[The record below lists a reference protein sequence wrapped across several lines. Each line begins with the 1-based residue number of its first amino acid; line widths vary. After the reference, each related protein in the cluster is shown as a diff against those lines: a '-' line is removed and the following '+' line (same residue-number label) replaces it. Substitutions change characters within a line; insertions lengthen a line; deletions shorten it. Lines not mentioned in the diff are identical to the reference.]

1 MLLNDYAR
9 QIEYKKDL
17 RINRREWWHNRFF
30 CKSIRN
36 IFQSSFVLIFVQIK
50 GISPLSPW
58 LKKNQLIVFV
68 GKRFDVRLSLL
79 KKFGKHSTQCTAPN
93 VLDFDPK
100 NRPKWHQSMVL
111 YSYGRDQNISWPLLV
126 SLKTYDGLKVSKMT
140 ILLQWLLKY
149 TKWSIKQV

>member
-1 MLLNDYAR
+1 MITYAR

-79 KKFGKHSTQCTAPN
+79 KKFGKHSNVITMTQVWKLLPKLAQYYSL
-93 VLDFDPK
+93 VLTFQIQK
-100 NRPKWHQSMVL
+100 
-111 YSYGRDQNISWPLLV
+111 
-126 SLKTYDGLKVSKMT
+126 
-140 ILLQWLLKY
+140 WLLEIDPYRVQLQKIRVSQMY
-149 TKWSIKQV
+149 WPCDLFVQNLQMFYYMLH